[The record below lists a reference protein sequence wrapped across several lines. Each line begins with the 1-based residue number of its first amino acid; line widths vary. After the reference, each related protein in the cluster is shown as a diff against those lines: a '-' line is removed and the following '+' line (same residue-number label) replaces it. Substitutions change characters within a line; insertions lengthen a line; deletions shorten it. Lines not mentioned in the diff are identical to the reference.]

1 MEVSDM
7 AGKKIEEG
15 MTMDD
20 LRRKACHLILGDK
33 VVLEDEDGKET
44 VATVVRFYPYLV
56 QFEDEK
62 GKRFTEDYLSASK
75 ARLIKPS
82 GFESHNDAMDRE
94 EVLKELK
101 GRSVGDDYGKEM

>member
-1 MEVSDM
+1 M
-7 AGKKIEEG
+7 ADKKIEEG
-15 MTMDD
+15 MTLDD

-33 VVLEDEDGKET
+33 VALEDEDGKET

-62 GKRFTEDYLSASK
+62 GKKFTKDYLSASK

-82 GFESHNDAMDRE
+82 GFVSHDDEMDRE
-94 EVLKELK
+94 EVLKALK
-101 GRSVGDDYGKEM
+101 SRSVGDCYGKKM